1 MDDAQTGEGKGLQMR
16 KRLLT
21 ALVALSLFG
30 AIYPTTAARATSDDP
45 CAPAEDGSVPEMCQ
59 SGVAFPEMGGA
70 FFSATFTQLV
80 TAGELSRALFNV
92 ESGSIMFSE
101 GDLSATVGCN
111 SVFGAAELTLG
122 NLSAGVPDTL
132 VLAGPLAST
141 KMYCDGLMEAE
152 AALISILEGE
162 FLSLV
167 GDGITSSNGIIRI
180 EGGVPIAMAAVI
192 EPEYP
197 QYPPFTVQVDGT
209 NYSVEGG
216 QDGGYVVIDGDQ
228 LSASVGCNTLFAG
241 VTVEGDTL
249 LLDGP
254 LISTMMYCEG
264 LMDAEAALATVLQ
277 GKNLTWVTPFDLRSD
292 SGSVAFAVYDLCGDC
307 VTPPGEPSDP
317 TGLAVALTLLFAP
330 IGAAAVALS
339 RGLATKN

>member
-1 MDDAQTGEGKGLQMR
+1 MKGAQMR

-30 AIYPTTAARATSDDP
+30 AIYPAAAVRAASDDP
-45 CAPAEDGSVPEMCQ
+45 CAPGEDGVAPEMCQ
-59 SGVAFPEMGGA
+59 SVMPISFPEMGGL

-92 ESGSIMFSE
+92 ESGSITFSD

-111 SVFGAAELTLG
+111 NVFGAAELTLG
-122 NLSAGVPDTL
+122 NLSAGVSDTL

-180 EGGVPIAMAAVI
+180 EGGVPIAMADVVA
-192 EPEYP
+192 P
-197 QYPPFTVQVDGT
+197 QYPPFMIQIDGT
-209 NYSVEGG
+209 NYDVAS
-216 QDGGYVVIDGDQ
+216 GYVVIDGDR
-228 LSASVGCNTLFAG
+228 LSASVGCNTLGGG
-241 VTVEGDTL
+241 VLVDDNTL
-249 LLDGP
+249 TLDGP

-277 GKNLTWVTPFDLRSD
+277 GENLTWVNPLELRSD
-292 SGSVAFAVYDLCGDC
+292 AGAVIFAALCGDC
-307 VTPPGEPSDP
+307 VTPLGEPSDP
-317 TGLAVALTLLFAP
+317 TGLALAVMLLFAP
-330 IGAAAVALS
+330 IGSAAVALS
-339 RGLATKN
+339 RGLATKI